1 MRRRKYREW
10 RNSAWERKWLQRELD
25 ASGMILNGVPRR
37 PVLPPSTTTAITFEQ
52 AAARTPRPARRPARR
67 TEATVFN

>member
-1 MRRRKYREW
+1 MRRRKYRER

-37 PVLPPSTTTAITFEQ
+37 RALPPSITAAITFER
-52 AAARTPRPARRPARR
+52 AAVRTPRPARRPPRR